1 MGQNLTKTDSE
12 RSPSQQVL
20 GPELGPDSSTLVAHI
35 QTLVQENTLLR
46 QQLDSMQLHLQQY
59 QELEHKMTSLHN
71 ANLSLSKELKQQ
83 QEGYQSR
90 VHTLQQKVDELTLGN
105 RKLEDQLHVSTSAG
119 VGGPDQSDLLD
130 QIQAKYSQEMS
141 NLTRELRAK
150 EKSLQ
155 ELRTKRSA
163 LVRRIDI

>member
-1 MGQNLTKTDSE
+1 
-12 RSPSQQVL
+12 
-20 GPELGPDSSTLVAHI
+20 
-35 QTLVQENTLLR
+35 
-46 QQLDSMQLHLQQY
+46 
-59 QELEHKMTSLHN
+59 MTSLHN